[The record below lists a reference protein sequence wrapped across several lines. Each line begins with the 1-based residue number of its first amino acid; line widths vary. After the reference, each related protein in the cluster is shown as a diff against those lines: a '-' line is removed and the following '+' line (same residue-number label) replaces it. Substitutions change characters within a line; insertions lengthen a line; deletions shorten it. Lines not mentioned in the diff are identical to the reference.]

1 MAPKRWAKPNQKTA
15 GSGNSA
21 IDDGANN
28 SALLQFI
35 CGAIRENN
43 CLGLPE
49 EELTGMATELMNVK
63 TRAEVVDWGK
73 TLMLSDAFSAE
84 VITRRETYGPAFE
97 GETITKSSSTSATA
111 PASPSSGGTLDLTKR
126 GGASGKRSKRGVNI
140 NQLPK
145 ASATAEAL
153 KPGHFECGCF
163 ATVHNLRGSCANC
176 GRIICEQEADDVC
189 YACGLD
195 PSRCI
200 AFEISLQEGKLSEAA
215 QQSNRADYEQAVE
228 RRDRLLEYAQ
238 NRAKRTTVI
247 DDQSAT
253 LFSPQS
259 AWMSP
264 EERKAAEKSAA
275 EKERQRNIELMH
287 RQRGAYQVHMNFV
300 SQNLPLGSRR
310 ANAGGIDA
318 AVAEATEAST
328 AATAMAED
336 GEAAEDGGA
345 VPTGAEPLPSL
356 LQKIWYSPDVSL
368 VEAAPKR
375 MKGKAGDDHSH
386 PGADLP
392 AQEGASM
399 PLTSRPTQPRFDEVS
414 RRVQQDYFKDDVD
427 VFEEATEEA
436 ERTQLVFAPQALLED
451 DEEDAEQDVDSAS
464 ASPPVVQTSS
474 LEPSA
479 RFAVTPV
486 MRDTDDGVCLS
497 MHQPW
502 ASLLVAGIKRH
513 EGRVWGTNY
522 RGRLW
527 IHAASAQPINVE
539 DVEAHYSQL
548 MAPGQV
554 FPRHYP
560 TKVLIGYVYLTDCM
574 DRETYE
580 ATFQPEERQ
589 EESPYSFICVEPKAL
604 VFPLPM
610 TGNHKLFTLE
620 HRVHVAA
627 KKQLGE
633 IN

>member
-1 MAPKRWAKPNQKTA
+1 MPPKRWAKPNQKPASSSSAAAGTGSDTA
-15 GSGNSA
+15 
-21 IDDGANN
+21 
-28 SALLQFI
+28 ALLLYI
-35 CGAIRENN
+35 CGEIRENN

-63 TRAEVVDWGK
+63 TRAEVLDWGK

-84 VITRRETYGPAFE
+84 VIKRRAEFGPAFE
-97 GETITKSSSTSATA
+97 GETVTRTPASSAKA
-111 PASPSSGGTLDLTKR
+111 PASSGATLDLAKR
-126 GGASGKRSKRGVNI
+126 NSTARKRNKRGVNI
-140 NQLPK
+140 NELRK
-145 ASATAEAL
+145 SNAATEAL
-153 KPGHFECGCF
+153 KPGSFECGCF

-176 GRIICEQEADDVC
+176 GRIICEQEADNMC

-200 AFEISLQEGKLSEAA
+200 AYEISLQEGKLSEAA
-215 QQSNRADYEQAVE
+215 QRSNRADYEQAVE

-259 AWMSP
+259 AWMAP

-275 EKERQRNIELMH
+275 EKERQHNIELMH
-287 RQRGAYQVHMNFV
+287 RQRGAYQVHMEFV
-300 SQNLPLGSRR
+300 KQNLPLGSRKE
-310 ANAGGIDA
+310 NAGGADA
-318 AVAEATEAST
+318 TTEA
-328 AATAMAED
+328 AAPAEEDVAD
-336 GEAAEDGGA
+336 GVGA

-356 LQKIWYSPDVSL
+356 LQKIWYSPDGAL
-368 VEAAPKR
+368 VESASKPQKT
-375 MKGKAGDDHSH
+375 KGGDDRSH
-386 PGADLP
+386 PDANLP
-392 AQEGASM
+392 TQDGASM
-399 PLTSRPTQPRFDEVS
+399 PLTSRPTQRRFDEVS
-414 RRVQQDYFKDDVD
+414 RRVQQDYFEDDVE
-427 VFEEATEEA
+427 VFEEVAGEA
-436 ERTQLVFAPQALLED
+436 GRAQLVFAPQTLLED
-451 DEEDAEQDVDSAS
+451 EEEGAEEEDGAGAGGAS
-464 ASPPVVQTSS
+464 ASPPVVQPTS
-474 LEPSA
+474 LERSA
-479 RFAVTPV
+479 RFAVTAV
-486 MRDTDDGVCLS
+486 MRSTDEGVCLS

-539 DVEAHYSQL
+539 EVEAHYSQF

-560 TKVLIGYVYLTDCM
+560 TKVLIGYVYVVDCM
-574 DRETYE
+574 DRAAYE
-580 ATFQPEERQ
+580 GSFRPEERQ

-604 VFPLPM
+604 LFPLPM
-610 TGNHKLFTLE
+610 TGSHKLFTLE

-633 IN
+633 VDSA